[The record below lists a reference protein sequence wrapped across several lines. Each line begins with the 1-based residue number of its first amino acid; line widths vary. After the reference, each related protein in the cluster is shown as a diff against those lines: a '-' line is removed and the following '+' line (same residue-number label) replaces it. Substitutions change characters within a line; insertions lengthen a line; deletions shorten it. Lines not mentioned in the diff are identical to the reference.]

1 MRTAPGVEAYGG
13 GGFRVAGERIESSIL
28 IIDDRVLPWRVQGLE
43 LLTAADFDV
52 VITADRAVVEF
63 VLLGT
68 GETVSPAPRTVR
80 DALQATGI
88 GLEVMSTPEACRLYN
103 VLAAEGRRIA
113 CALIAI

>member
-1 MRTAPGVEAYGG
+1 M
-13 GGFRVAGERIESSIL
+13 
-28 IIDDRVLPWRVQGLE
+28 
-43 LLTAADFDV
+43 
-52 VITADRAVVEF
+52 
-63 VLLGT
+63 LLGT

-80 DALQATGI
+80 EALQAAGI